1 MGLQDLGSIVS
12 FWEMAIKIAKGKLRV
27 DLQSVMTQAQ
37 QSNFSILAI
46 STDHIL
52 ALTKLEEHHQDP
64 FDRMLVA
71 QAISEPLHLVSH
83 DKILEQYSKLVI
95 LV

>member
-1 MGLQDLGSIVS
+1 
-12 FWEMAIKIAKGKLRV
+12 MAIKIAKGKLRV
-27 DLQSVMTQAQ
+27 DLHSVMTQSQ
-37 QSNFSILAI
+37 LSNFSILAI
-46 STDHIL
+46 STNHIL
-52 ALTKLEEHHQDP
+52 ALTKLQEHHQDP

-83 DKILEQYSKLVI
+83 DKSIEQYSKLVI